1 MLPFTFLAGRLAG
14 ILAPLLAAAAVSF
27 GAWGLYERGLR
38 MGAEKRVA
46 EVRLEHQVRET
57 ELARM
62 ATDAIEARLV
72 AERRLSDE
80 VSRAEKEYMHAIK
93 THRAAAAGAR
103 GDADVLRQLLAEADA
118 AHRAALAAAGGSCP
132 AVGGD
137 SAARGDLLADA
148 LRVQAELAAAAE
160 RHAAAVRA
168 LQQAWP
174 GAASP

>member
-1 MLPFTFLAGRLAG
+1 MLPLTLLAGRLAG

-38 MGAEKRVA
+38 VGTEKRLI
-46 EVRLEHQVRET
+46 ELRLEHQVRET
-57 ELARM
+57 ELARR
-62 ATDAIEARLV
+62 ATEAIEARLV

-80 VSRAEKEYMHAIK
+80 VARAQKEYTHAIQ

-103 GDADVLRQLLAEADA
+103 SDADVLRQRLAEVDA
-118 AHRAALAAAGGSCP
+118 ARRSALSGALGACP
-132 AVGGD
+132 ADSGD
-137 SAARGDLLADA
+137 AAARGDLLADA

-174 GAASP
+174 ASK

>member
-1 MLPFTFLAGRLAG
+1 MLPFTLLAGRLAG
-14 ILAPLLAAAAVSF
+14 ILAPLLAVATASF

-46 EVRLEHQVRET
+46 ELRLEHQVRET

-62 ATDAIEARLV
+62 ATEAIDARLE

-80 VSRAEKEYMHAIK
+80 VTRAEREYAHAIQ

-103 GDADVLRQLLAEADA
+103 SDADVLRQRLAEVDA
-118 AHRAALAAAGGSCP
+118 ARRSALSGALSACP
-132 AVGGD
+132 ADGSD
-137 SAARGDLLADA
+137 AAARGDLLADA
-148 LRVQAELAAAAE
+148 LRLQAELAGAAE

-174 GAASP
+174 SAR